1 MTYEKDLRVDGKHD
15 FKIKDWATAPNESV
29 DEGKI
34 KDQIA
39 KDIKQLA
46 KYQDQLYA
54 QKTKGVLIV
63 FQAMDAAG
71 KDSMIKHVMSGVNPE
86 GTSVSSFKQPTSVDL
101 SHDYL
106 WRIHLETPER
116 GNIKIFNRS
125 HYEDVLISRVHPE
138 ILTTES
144 IPGIQDP
151 KDVTPAFFEQRYR
164 HITEFEQYLADT
176 GFVVLK
182 FFLHLSKDEQKN
194 RFMRRLEIPE
204 KNWKFSEADVKER
217 QFWPDYQKAYE
228 EAIQHTATEVNP
240 WYVIPADNKWYSRL
254 LVSEI
259 INERLKAMDLAYPT
273 VTDDRKAEFKRILT
287 MLQNEK

>member
-15 FKIKDWATAPNESV
+15 FKIKDWATAPKESV

-151 KDVTPAFFEQRYR
+151 KDVTPAF
-164 HITEFEQYLADT
+164 LN
-176 GFVVLK
+176 
-182 FFLHLSKDEQKN
+182 S
-194 RFMRRLEIPE
+194 
-204 KNWKFSEADVKER
+204 
-217 QFWPDYQKAYE
+217 
-228 EAIQHTATEVNP
+228 AIAISLNSNNT
-240 WYVIPADNKWYSRL
+240 
-254 LVSEI
+254 
-259 INERLKAMDLAYPT
+259 
-273 VTDDRKAEFKRILT
+273 
-287 MLQNEK
+287 